1 MLKKRYLAIAGLA
14 VSGNSCIRLWQE
26 EYNGTDTSPGNA
38 Y

>member
-14 VSGNSCIRLWQE
+14 VLAIAASGWQE